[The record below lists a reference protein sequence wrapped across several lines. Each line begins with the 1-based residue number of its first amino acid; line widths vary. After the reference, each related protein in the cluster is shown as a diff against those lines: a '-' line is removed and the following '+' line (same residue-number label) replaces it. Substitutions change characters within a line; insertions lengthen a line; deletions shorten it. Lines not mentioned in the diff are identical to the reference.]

1 MASMKK
7 ILLAAA
13 VVFIGAVVFGQRWS
27 HSAGLS
33 FNPAYYSVEVKGE
46 GEKAAFV
53 PQISARYYGEMDNGF
68 CLTGTVGA
76 GLLVSRDFKLA
87 TENNVATGPSLGLS
101 FGAGYAF
108 HFGDRWTLAALGSLS
123 FDWMQVRKRKDIST
137 TLSYGRVTS
146 SWTQKENLFLFGI
159 GAEAL
164 GIFRFTKHLSMWGS
178 LAIRFFDA
186 GTLERS
192 GDNQG
197 KSYDASLEVR
207 GNVSVTPSIGAAWT
221 F

>member
-1 MASMKK
+1 MTNMKK
-7 ILLAAA
+7 VFFAAA
-13 VVFIGAVVFGQRWS
+13 VAFAGAFVFGHSWS
-27 HSAGLS
+27 NTAGLS
-33 FNPAYYSVEVKGE
+33 FNPAYYSVGVKGE
-46 GEKAAFV
+46 GDKSAFV

-68 CLTGTVGA
+68 CVTGTVGS
-76 GLLVSRDFKLA
+76 GLIVSKDFKLA

-101 FGAGYAF
+101 AGVGYAF

-137 TLSYGRVTS
+137 ALSYGRLTS

-164 GIFRFTKHLSMWGS
+164 GIFKFTKHLSMWGS

-186 GTLERS
+186 GTLKRS

>member
-1 MASMKK
+1 MKNIK
-7 ILLAAA
+7 KVLLAAA
-13 VVFIGAVVFGQRWS
+13 VALAGTLVFGHSWS

-33 FNPAYYSVEVKGE
+33 INPAYYSVNVKGE
-46 GEKAAFV
+46 GDKSAFV
-53 PQISARYYGEMDNGF
+53 PQISARYYGEMENGF
-68 CLTGTVGA
+68 CLTGTVGS
-76 GLLVSRDFKLA
+76 GLIVSKDFKLA

-108 HFGDRWTLAALGSLS
+108 HFGERWTLAALGSLS
-123 FDWMQVRKRKDIST
+123 FDWMQIRKKMVISAT
-137 TLSYGRVTS
+137 VSYGRFTS
-146 SWTQKENLFLFGI
+146 NWTQTEDLFLFGI

-164 GIFRFTKHLSMWGS
+164 GVFKLTDHISLWGS
-178 LAIRFFDA
+178 LALRFFDA
-186 GTLERS
+186 GSLKRS

-197 KSYDASLEVR
+197 RSYDNSLEVR